1 MSDTK
6 EVTTV
11 VKAAARLDGLL
22 VGRVFDRMAGVH
34 VTDINPTA
42 TSSTLSRRAKSTKP
56 SQAFRTRLPA
66 SSPAWR
72 RASPL
77 SSRRGILAV
86 VVEGEVLG
94 SRGRDRYLNY
104 VAENIIRDSLITE
117 KVIEAQPAVACKWAS
132 NDPET

>member
-1 MSDTK
+1 M
-6 EVTTV
+6 
-11 VKAAARLDGLL
+11 
-22 VGRVFDRMAGVH
+22 
-34 VTDINPTA
+34 TDINPTA

-86 VVEGEVLG
+86 VVEVLG
-94 SRGRDRYLNY
+94 SDCRFRYLNY
-104 VAENIIRDSLITE
+104 VGKNIVRDFLLME
-117 KVIEAQPAVACKWAS
+117 KVIEAQPAVAC
-132 NDPET
+132 E